1 MRILISNDDGIFAPG
16 LAALVHAFAAAGH
29 TVYVA
34 APDSQRSAAS
44 PQHDAISAVD
54 GEEKRRGRRV

>member
-34 APDSQRSAAS
+34 APDVRLT
-44 PQHDAISAVD
+44 V
-54 GEEKRRGRRV
+54 RRWIA

>member
-34 APDSQRSAAS
+34 AQTASA
-44 PQHDAISAVD
+44 
-54 GEEKRRGRRV
+54 RRPATA

>member
-34 APDSQRSAAS
+34 APDSQFFG
-44 PQHDAISAVD
+44 DI
-54 GEEKRRGRRV
+54 